1 MPTNEKKSSVKIE
14 NKLEQLIDR
23 FETCMVRIDPDDL
36 KNKARQLL
44 IDMNKTIETLKDQ
57 HHQLYEL
64 VGLTYG
70 DIEYPST

>member
-23 FETCMVRIDPDDL
+23 FESCMVRIDPDDL

-44 IDMNKTIETLKDQ
+44 IDMNKTIETLTEQ
-57 HHQLYEL
+57 HRQVYEL
-64 VGLTYG
+64 LGLTFG
-70 DIEYPST
+70 DIEYPSS